1 MKQLITIAILVML
14 PFCAMAE
21 KKVSR
26 IYDSYNDETELLSY
40 DEQGRLISWKHYYHN
55 NNDDPVFDLTF
66 DYVGNNSVILYGTFD
81 FESGVRLEATLND
94 DNLVTYVKNS
104 ANEDY
109 VIIEYKDGAMI
120 KLTHHFIYDYEDLET
135 HIFQIENGNPVN
147 ITRVEYNDN
156 DFELTYSERP
166 NKCGLIY
173 LPMITCNTAWAYRAF
188 AYAGLFGYGS
198 RTLPSTSRYWSDQA
212 PGVIDYTFDSDGY
225 IRTMKVTNG
234 NDGDGDYTF
243 EYTEVNGIY
252 DVETEEPAMKVYS
265 IGNKIVVE
273 GEYSR
278 LAVYNLQGSEC
289 DNSNLSQGIYIA
301 DVDNQRY
308 KVLVH

>member
-1 MKQLITIAILVML
+1 ML

-40 DEQGRLISWKHYYHN
+40 DEQGRLILFKEYYYGH
-55 NNDDPVFDLTF
+55 NDDPVFDLTF

-81 FESGVRLEATLND
+81 FEPGVRLEATLND

-104 ANEDY
+104 AYNDC
-109 VIIEYKDGAMI
+109 VIIEYKDGIMVKA
-120 KLTHHFIYDYEDLET
+120 TYHSLENDDIGT
-135 HIFQIENGNPVN
+135 INFQIENGNPTN
-147 ITRVEYNDN
+147 ITWEEAGENYE
-156 DFELTYSERP
+156 FTYSERP

-212 PGVIDYTFDSDGY
+212 PGVIDYTFDSEGY

-243 EYTEVNGIY
+243 EYTEVNGIN
-252 DVETEEPAMKVYS
+252 DVETEEPAIKVYS